1 MSGSELS
8 ISAELGLDDFA
19 LALDTRVPLEGVT
32 AIFGPSGSGKTSL
45 LNLVAGFLRP
55 DSGEIIFGDQV
66 WARAQP
72 KAWVPPHQ
80 RPVGTVFQ
88 DAQLFPH
95 LSVRGNLDY
104 ADKRADAAAP
114 FYPRDK
120 IIEAMAVGPLLDRD
134 VQTLS
139 GGERQR
145 VAIARTLL
153 TRPRLLLLDEPLSA
167 LDGARKAELLPFL
180 ETLKSTFALPTL
192 YVSHDVDEVSRIA
205 DRAIMLDAGRVVA
218 SGRTDEVL
226 SRFGLE
232 AGRNPYEQASLLR
245 GKIDQSAAQDDLIAV
260 RVGTATMWLAANIDL
275 ETGTDV
281 ALKIPARDV
290 SIALEPPTAISI
302 QNMLP
307 VTIAAIEPTKR
318 PAFQSVSLTIGDQSL
333 AAIVT
338 RKAVSDLNLAPGRK
352 VYALIKS
359 ATFHH

>member
-1 MSGSELS
+1 MSGSELTL
-8 ISAELGLDDFA
+8 SAEIALDDFT
-19 LALDTRVPLEGVT
+19 LTVDEHVSLNGVT
-32 AIFGPSGSGKTSL
+32 AVFGPSGSGKTSL

-55 DSGEIIFGDQV
+55 DRGEISFGDEI
-66 WARAQP
+66 WAKTEP
-72 KAWVPPHQ
+72 KAWVPPHR

-104 ADKRADAAAP
+104 ADKRADKTAP
-114 FYPRDK
+114 GHARTK
-120 IIEAMAVGPLLDRD
+120 IIDAMALSPLLNRT

-180 ETLKSTFALPTL
+180 ETLKTEFALPTL

-205 DRAIMLDAGRVVA
+205 DRVMMLEAGRVIA
-218 SGRTDEVL
+218 TGRTDDVL

-232 AGRNPYEQASLLR
+232 AGRNPYEQAAFLS
-245 GKIDQSAAQDDLIAV
+245 GVIDQEAARDGLIAV
-260 RVGTATMWLAANIDL
+260 RIGEATIWPAANVDL
-275 ETGTDV
+275 ASGARV
-281 ALKIPARDV
+281 SLKIPARDV
-290 SIALEPPTAISI
+290 SIALEEPTGISI
-302 QNMLP
+302 QNMLSAS
-307 VTIAAIEPTKR
+307 VVAIEPTKR
-318 PAFQSVSLTIGDQSL
+318 PAFQTVTLSVGDQTIL
-333 AAIVT
+333 ATVT
-338 RKAVSDLNLAPGRK
+338 RKAVTDLALAPGRA
-352 VYALIKS
+352 VFALIKS